1 MNFLLG
7 LNFAHPSSV
16 IQNIRKDFF
25 FPKIEEHQ
33 KKVPRVKHML
43 VYTNPD
49 LHRKLGKLRFF
60 HRAVK
65 NCRFA
70 ISIKI

>member
-33 KKVPRVKHML
+33 KKIHRVKHML

-49 LHRKLGKLRFF
+49 LHR
-60 HRAVK
+60 
-65 NCRFA
+65 
-70 ISIKI
+70 S